1 MKIEDFL
8 SLPWKERYEYNLE
21 QIKNTQKI
29 WVLRKKDKYWFYK
42 SVFGVQL
49 LVWCSKNFVEYCLDE
64 NNNLTFGKY
73 KGMNADEVKSKDEE
87 YFKWAWGYVG
97 VFSEFSRKHN
107 TSLQELSN

>member
-49 LVWCSKNFVEYCLDE
+49 LVWCI
-64 NNNLTFGKY
+64 
-73 KGMNADEVKSKDEE
+73 
-87 YFKWAWGYVG
+87 
-97 VFSEFSRKHN
+97 R
-107 TSLQELSN
+107 TSWNIVWMKIVL